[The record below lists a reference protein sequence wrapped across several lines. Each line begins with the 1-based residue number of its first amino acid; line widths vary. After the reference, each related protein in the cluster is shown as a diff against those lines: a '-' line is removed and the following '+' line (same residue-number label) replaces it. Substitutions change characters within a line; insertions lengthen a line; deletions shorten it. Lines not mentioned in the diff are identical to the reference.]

1 MTRMASTAAA
11 SMVSRPRRWPRQC
24 SPTSACL
31 QVRVGGAPK
40 CIGWTHTLE
49 SLLGCVG
56 SFGETERQRLLSHS
70 NYVHLAS
77 PRNDTLAAQL
87 MSGLIP
93 IPFGPSGRYLV
104 PSGVAFVVFVNN
116 TGVRMRCMPLACGRR
131 SRYRTLC
138 LLIAHQTTESTL
150 FTCESPCYFFL
161 LSTLDCDDQ
170 WSRA

>member
-1 MTRMASTAAA
+1 M
-11 SMVSRPRRWPRQC
+11 
-24 SPTSACL
+24 
-31 QVRVGGAPK
+31 GGAPK

-56 SFGETERQRLLSHS
+56 TFGETERQRLLSHS

-77 PRNDTLAAQL
+77 PPNDTLAAQL

-116 TGVRMRCMPLACGRR
+116 TGVRMRCVLLACGRL
-131 SRYRTLC
+131 SHYAF
-138 LLIAHQTTESTL
+138 LLNAPEDPQTTESTPS
-150 FTCESPCYFFL
+150 TCEFCCSSFL
-161 LSTLDCDDQ
+161 LSALDCDDQ
-170 WSRA
+170 